1 MATVSTTV
9 SVNDVFTALHP
20 ESRRILLQLVSEH
33 PGIRHKELSIM
44 SGLAGTCWHHLMV
57 LYRAGLITRDEIDK
71 DDVQYAINTVGIKA
85 VIEYL
90 KGFIHG

>member
-1 MATVSTTV
+1 MATM
-9 SVNDVFTALHP
+9 NANAVFTALHP
-20 ESRRILLQLVSEH
+20 ASRRILLDLLMH
-33 PGIRHKELSIM
+33 NPGLRHKELSIM

-71 DDVQYAINTVGIKA
+71 DDVQYAIDKDGINA

-90 KGFIHG
+90 RVYTQ